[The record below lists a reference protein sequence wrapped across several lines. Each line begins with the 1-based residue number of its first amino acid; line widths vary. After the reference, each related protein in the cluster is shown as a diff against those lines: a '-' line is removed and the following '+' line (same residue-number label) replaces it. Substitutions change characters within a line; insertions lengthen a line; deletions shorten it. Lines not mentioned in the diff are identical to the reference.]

1 MRIYKF
7 LIIFLLFLSSC
18 DNDISIPNIFEA
30 KVIGIKDGDTVEVL
44 YEKHPI
50 IIRLSDIDCPEKKQP
65 YGKKA
70 KKFVSDLIF
79 GKEVKIVSKGKK
91 DRWGRLIATIF
102 INEVNVNKELVK
114 VGLAMHFKKY
124 SKDQSYADIEEI
136 AKKNKVGMWEQE
148 NVIEPWN
155 YRKHKKKHNR

>member
-1 MRIYKF
+1 M
-7 LIIFLLFLSSC
+7 
-18 DNDISIPNIFEA
+18 
-30 KVIGIKDGDTVEVL
+30 
-44 YEKHPI
+44 
-50 IIRLSDIDCPEKKQP
+50 EKK
-65 YGKKA
+65 
-70 KKFVSDLIF
+70 LRC
-79 GKEVKIVSKGKK
+79 VSKGKK

-148 NVIEPWN
+148 NVIEPWELQKTIKRN
-155 YRKHKKKHNR
+155 TNGNTVSLWLKAFL